1 MFSIFVFVLGLAYS
15 LFSVF
20 VFAKKKKPKEM
31 IPVLFGC
38 AYFLFFVLGHFL
50 LFKPF
55 WSFFSFG
62 NIVLFLLVY
71 FVWLS

>member
-15 LFSVF
+15 LFSIF
-20 VFAKKKKPKEM
+20 VYAKKKPKEM

-62 NIVLFLLVY
+62 NIVLCLLVY
-71 FVWLS
+71 FVWLT